1 MDTGHEDGR
10 QQGKTFVY
18 VFPWFSNERGKK
30 KVLLIIK
37 YKFASVSGNFQLS

>member
-18 VFPWFSNERGKK
+18 VFPWFSNEREKK
-30 KVLLIIK
+30 RC
-37 YKFASVSGNFQLS
+37 Y

>member
-18 VFPWFSNERGKK
+18 VSLSLATKVEKK
-30 KVLLIIK
+30 NVLFIIK
-37 YKFASVSGNFQLS
+37 YRFASVRGNFQLS